1 MRKDTKLILES
12 LNKNGLKEDE
22 DIYINE
28 LIKKLED
35 ELLNKEISLLDL
47 DNKIQ
52 TITGS
57 STSLFDYNECIE
69 QDSCAYYIDEDQEI
83 VVGYNFIEDKSKI
96 LEYLENNDFDNLSNS
111 IVKVSSIFKL

>member
-1 MRKDTKLILES
+1 MSNSKKLIES
-12 LNKNGLKEDE
+12 LNKNILKEDE

-28 LIKKLED
+28 LIKKLEE

-57 STSLFDYNECIE
+57 STSLFDYDECIE
-69 QDSCAYYIDEDQEI
+69 QDGCAYYINEEDEEI
-83 VVGYNFIEDKSKI
+83 MVEYEFKENKEKI
-96 LEYLENNDFDNLSNS
+96 LEYLEKNEDENLFNS
-111 IVKVSSIFKL
+111 IVKVTNIWKL